1 MEAKDRRRLS
11 KFQPVKESKWPRTE
25 RRYQRIAHVLERRQ
39 PDLTVVI
46 ENVYDVFN
54 VSAVYR
60 SADAVGAMEVHAV
73 YTDEEFPDQEVS
85 RMVSAGA
92 AKWIDTH
99 RHESIVD
106 CYAALRARGFR
117 ILATA
122 LDVRS
127 QQLYE
132 QDLTKPVALVF
143 GNEQRGISDDARTL
157 ADGTVY
163 IPMRGMVESLNIS
176 VAAAVSLYEAMRQR
190 QVAGKYDTPRLGEAE
205 RAAML
210 DEWLER

>member
-1 MEAKDRRRLS
+1 MEARDRRRLS
-11 KFQPVKESKWPRTE
+11 KVQPVKTTKWPRTE
-25 RRYQRIAHVLERRQ
+25 RRQQRIAHVLERRQ
-39 PDLTVVI
+39 PDLTIVV

-54 VSAVYR
+54 VSAVLR
-60 SADAVGAMEVHAV
+60 SADAVGVMEMHAV
-73 YTDEEFPDQEVS
+73 YTDEEFPDEEVS
-85 RMVSAGA
+85 QMVSAGA

-99 RHESIVD
+99 RHESIAD
-106 CYAALRARGFR
+106 CYAALHARGFR

-132 QDLTKPVALVF
+132 QDLTQPVALVF
-143 GNEQRGISDDARTL
+143 GNEQRGVSDDARTM

-190 QVAGKYDTPRLGEAE
+190 QVAGMYDSPRIGEAE
-205 RAAML
+205 RAVL
-210 DEWLER
+210 LEDWLER